1 MYCYTDT
8 PSVILRIV
16 YIYIINDNQI
26 IIEVAQL
33 RSSACSEYPMRLQ

>member
-16 YIYIINDNQI
+16 YIINDNQI